1 MTGLKERVEELEM
14 LIYGM
19 SRPAHAVNATAV
31 TLESGEKVLFTSRA
45 KAAVKRNASYAHFGS
60 KRSYGGDKAADEAGA
75 QAGSAAVFKVAPGEY
90 SYVFPFYSQSK
101 GTFAVCA
108 KGERGQRG
116 NSCRG
121 GGNHGVWRRLM

>member
-19 SRPAHAVNATAV
+19 SRPAHAVNAAAV

-45 KAAVKRNASYAHFGS
+45 KAAV
-60 KRSYGGDKAADEAGA
+60 RSGTLLMRISAANEATVEIRLRDEAGA
-75 QAGSAAVFKVAPGEY
+75 QAGSAAVFKVAPGEH

-108 KGERGQRG
+108 RASAGSAAIAAGAAEITVY
-116 NSCRG
+116 G
-121 GGNHGVWRRLM
+121 GA

>member
-1 MTGLKERVEELEM
+1 M

-19 SRPAHAVNATAV
+19 SRPAHAVNAAAV

-45 KAAVKRNASYAHFGS
+45 KAAV
-60 KRSYGGDKAADEAGA
+60 RSGTLLMRISAANEATVEIRLRDEAGA

-90 SYVFPFYSQSK
+90 CYVFPFYSQSK

-108 KGERGQRG
+108 RASAGSAAIAAGAAEITVY
-116 NSCRG
+116 G
-121 GGNHGVWRRLM
+121 GA

>member
-1 MTGLKERVEELEM
+1 MLTVEHLTYRYDRRGAPV
-14 LIYGM
+14 L
-19 SRPAHAVNATAV
+19 RDVDL

-45 KAAVKRNASYAHFGS
+45 KAAV
-60 KRSYGGDKAADEAGA
+60 RSGTLLMRISAANEATVEIRLRDEAGA

-108 KGERGQRG
+108 RANAGSAAIAAGAAEITVY
-116 NSCRG
+116 G
-121 GGNHGVWRRLM
+121 GA